1 MILWGV
7 LSLARLQDRAALVHL
22 AASSALGC
30 AGGIIHES
38 LGHPFPW
45 RVYRTRLAATLMRG
59 VAVSHPRSSRFFCY
73 LPHRFVYRTGR
84 PTTIQPR
91 AAGGESHPKTPRRSR
106 RGDARVRQSRLHGA
120 FFYPVGGSQHELP
133 GIPLPGAP
141 KQRAALVHL
150 AASLGAGLRRR
161 GQA

>member
-1 MILWGV
+1 VARTV
-7 LSLARLQDRAALVHL
+7 LRIRPWRVQRTAPRFLSALGCAGGGGHEPPGCIPSLARLQDRAALVHL

-106 RGDARVRQSRLHGA
+106 GGNAVCTEH
-120 FFYPVGGSQHELP
+120 FF
-133 GIPLPGAP
+133 
-141 KQRAALVHL
+141 
-150 AASLGAGLRRR
+150 
-161 GQA
+161 